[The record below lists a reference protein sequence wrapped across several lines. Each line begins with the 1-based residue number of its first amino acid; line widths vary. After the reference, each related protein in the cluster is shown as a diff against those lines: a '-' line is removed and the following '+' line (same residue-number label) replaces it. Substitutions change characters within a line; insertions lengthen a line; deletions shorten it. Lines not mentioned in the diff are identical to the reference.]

1 MVKTLTDARGAFSFS
16 AVAPGDYSLTAEKDG
31 RRSRTTH
38 APSQE
43 QQLQITL
50 VLAAPSPNQPMEFA
64 DKPNFTVAGV
74 TDWTAVGGHGSDST
88 LRTSEDLAR
97 ETQALQPQPSG
108 ALAHDATQPKTQAD
122 LHRFKGQQ
130 DEKMGDPLAAVHEL
144 QLAVHL
150 DPSEENY
157 FAWGSELLLHRAVW
171 QAAEVFRNASKA
183 HPSSARILT
192 GLGTALFA
200 GALYED
206 AATTLCAAADL
217 SPAQAEPYTFMGR
230 VQMATAKPLPCVEP
244 RLARFAQQQQT
255 SPAANYLYAMALC
268 KRQAA
273 DPGLLPQIETLLKKT
288 VALDPLYA
296 DAYLQLGILASAQ
309 HQPQQAIAWYT
320 RALQANPQLGEAHY
334 RLGVAYDRSGAPAL
348 ARQQFAL
355 HDQIEAAQAAAI
367 EQQRRQVKQF
377 LVVLD
382 AQPADPARP
391 Q

>member
-1 MVKTLTDARGAFSFS
+1 
-16 AVAPGDYSLTAEKDG
+16 
-31 RRSRTTH
+31 
-38 APSQE
+38 
-43 QQLQITL
+43 
-50 VLAAPSPNQPMEFA
+50 MEFA

-97 ETQALQPQPSG
+97 ETQALQPQPAG
-108 ALAHDATQPKTQAD
+108 ALAHDATQSKTQAD
-122 LHRFKGQQ
+122 LHRVKGQQ

-183 HPSSARILT
+183 HPSSARMLT

-206 AATTLCAAADL
+206 AAATLCAAADL

-244 RLARFAQQQQT
+244 RLARFARQQQT

-273 DPGLLPQIETLLKKT
+273 DSSLLPQIETLLKKA

-334 RLGVAYDRSGAPAL
+334 RLAVAYDRSGAPAL

-382 AQPADPARP
+382 AQPADPAPP